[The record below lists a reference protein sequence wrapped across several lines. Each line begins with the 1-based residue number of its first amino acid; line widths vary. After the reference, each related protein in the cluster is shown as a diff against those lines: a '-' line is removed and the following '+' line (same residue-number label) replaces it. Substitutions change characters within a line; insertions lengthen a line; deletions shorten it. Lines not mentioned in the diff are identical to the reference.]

1 MKKVCQNVREGHRE
15 NIKWGIIARTTW
27 GKGESDISMPSCC
40 STMLRSRKEDGR
52 IVVWHAEATT
62 QNYENHQ
69 LGKKMVKGRKKER
82 THTVSN

>member
-40 STMLRSRKEDGR
+40 SSMLRSRKEDGR
-52 IVVWHAEATT
+52 IVCGMQRLRHKTMKSSV
-62 QNYENHQ
+62 
-69 LGKKMVKGRKKER
+69 G
-82 THTVSN
+82 